1 MATLSATRSRLLFL
15 LPFVPRLDARHGG
28 RTTAGLI
35 ARLAERHDAALI
47 CLRAPGEG
55 SVDTVIRER
64 CQLVEEVPAGSPS
77 RGVEER
83 SAALVARDGAA
94 DRSLRLVQPRLYRAR
109 AVGSARLATRS
120 RPRRARADGV
130 PPGRS
135 RPRGGSGARGDG
147 GRGSN
152 GARSPASR
160 TWPPA
165 AREVARPSRL
175 AAVRARGPP

>member
-1 MATLSATRSRLLFL
+1 METLSATRSRLLFL

-77 RGVEER
+77 AAWR
-83 SAALVARDGAA
+83 SARLLWWLAMGQPIEVSDSSSSDFTERVRSVARDWRPDVVHVELERMAYHLDALAA
-94 DRSLRLVQPRLYRAR
+94 PRRLGCSWPW
-109 AVGSARLATRS
+109 
-120 RPRRARADGV
+120 RPRVERRWMSGERHVAL
-130 PPGRS
+130 S
-135 RPRGGSGARGDG
+135 GS
-147 GRGSN
+147 
-152 GARSPASR
+152 
-160 TWPPA
+160 
-165 AREVARPSRL
+165 
-175 AAVRARGPP
+175 